1 MKDYFELSTKGT
13 ITIDSAGHSLFNA
26 SDKGQ
31 HQYLMIQG
39 NENIQRTLGAIV
51 RQVTGKE
58 EKNIN
63 Q

>member
-1 MKDYFELSTKGT
+1 MPVSYTHLDVYKRQ
-13 ITIDSAGHSLFNA
+13 GHSLFNA

>member
-1 MKDYFELSTKGT
+1 MRP
-13 ITIDSAGHSLFNA
+13 
-26 SDKGQ
+26 DKGQ

-39 NENIQRTLGAIV
+39 KENIQRTLDAIV